1 MNTLPD
7 KGVIISRVLT
17 DQKVVGSSP
26 AGCTILVSSS
36 PTTRLNFISVS
47 VQLATLTLQHSRR
60 F

>member
-26 AGCTILVSSS
+26 AGCTNVLFVG
-36 PTTRLNFISVS
+36 FE
-47 VQLATLTLQHSRR
+47 A
-60 F
+60 

>member
-26 AGCTILVSSS
+26 AGCTNGLM
-36 PTTRLNFISVS
+36 L
-47 VQLATLTLQHSRR
+47 
-60 F
+60 

>member
-26 AGCTILVSSS
+26 AGCTSVTVCRIAIV
-36 PTTRLNFISVS
+36 RNF
-47 VQLATLTLQHSRR
+47 
-60 F
+60 